1 MIMTDYPPQHPD
13 PAQSPVSPND
23 EKTMGILM
31 HVLAIFF
38 GFLSPLIFWLI
49 FKDRSYVLDQQGRT
63 ALNWNISAMIYY
75 VVSFI
80 LAFILIGFLTM
91 LVIYVLHI
99 IFSILAAVK
108 ASDRVIYKYPLSIP
122 FLKLS

>member
-1 MIMTDYPPQHPD
+1 MTEYPPQQPY
-13 PAQSPVSPND
+13 PGPQPVSPND

-49 FKDRSYVLDQQGRT
+49 YKDRSYVLDQQGRT
-63 ALNWNISAMIYY
+63 ALNWNISFVIYY
-75 VVSFI
+75 IVSFI
-80 LAFILIGFLTM
+80 LLFVVVGIVTMAAAFICH
-91 LVIYVLHI
+91 LV
-99 IFSILAAVK
+99 FSILAAVK

>member
-1 MIMTDYPPQHPD
+1 MTDYPPQHPD
-13 PAQSPVSPND
+13 PAQPPVSPND

>member
-13 PAQSPVSPND
+13 PAQPPVSPND

>member
-1 MIMTDYPPQHPD
+1 MTDYPPQHPD

>member
-1 MIMTDYPPQHPD
+1 MTEYPPQSSAPG
-13 PAQSPVSPND
+13 PQPVSPED

-63 ALNWNISAMIYY
+63 ALNWNISVIIYY
-75 VVSFI
+75 VVSLI
-80 LAFILIGFLTM
+80 LAFILVGFLLM
-91 LVIYVLHI
+91 LALVICHLV
-99 IFSILAAVK
+99 FSIMAAVK
-108 ASDRVIYKYPLSIP
+108 ASERTIWKYPLSIP
-122 FLKLS
+122 FLKLA